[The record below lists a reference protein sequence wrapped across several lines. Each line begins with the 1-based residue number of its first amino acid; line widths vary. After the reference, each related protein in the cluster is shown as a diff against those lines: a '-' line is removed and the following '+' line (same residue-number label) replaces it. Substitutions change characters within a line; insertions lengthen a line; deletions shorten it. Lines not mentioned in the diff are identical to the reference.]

1 MLAEKFGISEVHT
14 YLWNYE
20 DFNNAHNINETSV
33 VTLMDT
39 SNSGQAGIR
48 HRLAPS
54 LLKVMFENRNNF
66 NDIKICEIGRVA
78 DRLNKNNIVEEQNHL
93 SIVLSSVTNSEE
105 ELYFELK
112 RIMENLAESLV
123 KTKLSYVSEPTSEYL
138 HPKNSCVIYAG
149 SVKVGEMGVV
159 NPKVNSTLSQKHK
172 TVLLEINFEQFAN
185 VEEVKAVRAQVSKL
199 QSVSLDFNF
208 LVPKNTIYKQIED
221 IINNFKCNFIMEHSL
236 KDIYENDEVL
246 KGNKS
251 FTINFVIT
259 PTEKTLTTKDI
270 EIFSSRIV
278 EEFKRNG
285 IELRV

>member
-1 MLAEKFGISEVHT
+1 M
-14 YLWNYE
+14 
-20 DFNNAHNINETSV
+20 
-33 VTLMDT
+33 
-39 SNSGQAGIR
+39 
-48 HRLAPS
+48 
-54 LLKVMFENRNNF
+54 
-66 NDIKICEIGRVA
+66 
-78 DRLNKNNIVEEQNHL
+78 
-93 SIVLSSVTNSEE
+93 
-105 ELYFELK
+105 
-112 RIMENLAESLV
+112 
-123 KTKLSYVSEPTSEYL
+123 